1 MFVKALKLTMS
12 NSVFLALNGALVVVF
27 ACFLYGTEISFKL
40 VLAAFLATFSVY
52 CLNMVTDKKEDAI
65 NKSETAP
72 KKTHYYVVASA
83 VAMFVSM
90 AIGISISFSA
100 LLILAAPLLIGCA
113 YSIQITKSIPRLK
126 EVVGVKSVVVALSWA
141 LTGALLPIT
150 IQSIPE
156 YKEVLV
162 FFYLFAQIL
171 VNTIIFDALDIKGD
185 LVSGITTVPI
195 ALGLKNTKKLLL
207 IINGSLV
214 IWLLCCLLTGV
225 FVNLISTLVFGVV
238 YEYGLIWYFLRRDR
252 PRFHA
257 ELMVDGEWLPLVILM
272 RMFLR

>member
-1 MFVKALKLTMS
+1 MQLGVVTQYSVKNCRRSGEKPLDDLFGVQNRKRI
-12 NSVFLALNGALVVVF
+12 
-27 ACFLYGTEISFKL
+27 YW
-40 VLAAFLATFSVY
+40 
-52 CLNMVTDKKEDAI
+52 
-65 NKSETAP
+65 
-72 KKTHYYVVASA
+72 YYQKGY
-83 VAMFVSM
+83 AM
-90 AIGISISFSA
+90 
-100 LLILAAPLLIGCA
+100 
-113 YSIQITKSIPRLK
+113 
-126 EVVGVKSVVVALSWA
+126 
-141 LTGALLPIT
+141 PIT

-207 IINGSLV
+207 IINGFLV